1 MEILMPMLFFAGIA
15 VIVLVKIDTM
25 LDILKE
31 INDKLKTKEDE
42 NK

>member
-1 MEILMPMLFFAGIA
+1 MEMLMPMLFFA
-15 VIVLVKIDTM
+15 VVTVMVLVKIDTM

-42 NK
+42 KE